1 MKTTR
6 THITSPSMLVA
17 VVALV
22 MAMAG
27 TGYAA
32 AKISGLTIKKRSMPA
47 NRIVLDTVTGD
58 EVNESTLNQVPSAA
72 KALDADTVGGL
83 APSSFVSR
91 KTVLRIKLVA
101 NVPTG
106 SGAEATA
113 ECLPGETALSGGGAW
128 YQLNTDT
135 TVGSGSTLAT
145 SAPLYG
151 ATNQFDSW
159 RAEGRND
166 AGVARDFRAWVVC
179 AQS

>member
-1 MKTTR
+1 
-6 THITSPSMLVA
+6 MLVA

-58 EVNESTLNQVPSAA
+58 EVDESTLGQVPSAQN
-72 KALDADTVGGL
+72 ALTAQQAANADTVGNHKP
-83 APSSFVSR
+83 ADFVPSQR
-91 KTVLRIKLVA
+91 VLRIKLA
-101 NVPTG
+101 YNVPSG

-113 ECLPGETALSGGGAW
+113 ECLPGEVALSGGGAW
-128 YQLNTDT
+128 YVHNTDT

-145 SAPLYG
+145 SAPLIG
-151 ATNQFDSW
+151 ASNEFDSW

-166 AGVARDFRAWVVC
+166 AGVPRDFRAWVVC
-179 AQS
+179 AQA